1 MDWHL
6 RSATCS
12 DEHVASPIMQRTV
25 FCADITAHLG
35 KSQLDDRVP
44 ARSQCTVMHRA
55 RAWIPL
61 LAVAAGYAASFFL
74 IRRFMPFSL
83 ASPWFVVVAMIC
95 FLGLAFVAQ
104 PLVMIRM
111 PGPLRTIRA
120 WEAEGGLYRR
130 LRVPAFGTLLRR
142 TPLRLFNRD
151 VYLPGGLRDKARVGA
166 EVEAAEASHFW
177 AAALVAP
184 YMVYLSLR
192 GTWIPLFWV
201 SLAQLLI
208 NVYPVMHLR
217 LTRHRL
223 ERIVSRMESGRTRL

>member
-1 MDWHL
+1 
-6 RSATCS
+6 
-12 DEHVASPIMQRTV
+12 
-25 FCADITAHLG
+25 
-35 KSQLDDRVP
+35 
-44 ARSQCTVMHRA
+44 MHRA

-61 LAVAAGYAASFFL
+61 LAVAAGYGASFFV

-83 ASPWFVVVAMIC
+83 TSPWFVVVAMIC

-111 PGPLRTIRA
+111 PGPLRMIRA
-120 WEAEGGLYRR
+120 WEVEGGFYRK
-130 LRVPAFGTLLRR
+130 LHVPAYGTLLRR

-151 VYLPGGLRDKARVGA
+151 VYLLSGLRDKTRVGA

-177 AAALVAP
+177 AAVLVAP
-184 YMVYLSLR
+184 YMAYLSLHE
-192 GTWIPLFWV
+192 TWVPLFWV

-208 NVYPVMHLR
+208 NVYPIMHLR

-223 ERIVSRMESGRTRL
+223 ERIASRMESRRTRL